1 MATTTSY
8 GTWVNHT
15 IGSAMT
21 LEAEVRDALLAGGDD
36 YTDEQIEAVAD
47 AYRDAINAALPDSV
61 SLCGNQFYG
70 NAYPQDC
77 TDQADYPHDENGR
90 LDIAAII
97 ESVDFWAIAE
107 PLL

>member
-21 LEAEVRDALLAGGDD
+21 LESEVHEALMDADC
-36 YTDEQIEAVAD
+36 TDEQIEAVAD